1 MGQLL
6 LLNWHE
12 RSSDTWAPCA
22 SQPSGSFIR
31 SFPAGKLCLVL
42 SRGTA
47 VLWGS
52 TIAAKSLACADRLGY
67 MTEPYEGLGGGDLN
81 DPLTLTDE
89 EIEESE
95 LAESEVGTI
104 SYSGT
109 DFDVEGLVRR
119 LERGD
124 IVVPNF
130 GHTDSGLAVA
140 GFQRS
145 FVWRRPQMDRF
156 IESLL
161 LGFPIPAIMLV
172 LQPDKRYLVLDG
184 QQRLKTLQHFYNGT
198 YNDDVFALS
207 NVAEE
212 FKGLTYKTLSAPQKR
227 MLDSTFIQAIIVRM
241 DKSHK
246 SQEPIYQV
254 FERLNSG
261 GTQLTPHEIRVALY
275 SGPLVSYLA
284 ELNKVDS
291 WRKIYGR
298 LSPRLRDQ
306 EVVLRIIALYTR
318 ANEYLPPLKKF
329 LNTFMSD
336 HRDLDNFPQENIH
349 RLFVEATTALESAGV
364 RDAVR
369 RAGQRVNA
377 ALLES
382 VVVVYMRRI
391 AEESPLSTE
400 NLETALIAIGD
411 SPSLQAA
418 SASSTTSEE
427 NVRVRLSEVARI
439 FASDDA

>member
-1 MGQLL
+1 MACGACHRVADHLPSEIHRLAEVRVENPIDSLFFMDEPQQDFLDG
-6 LLNWHE
+6 LNE
-12 RSSDTWAPCA
+12 
-22 SQPSGSFIR
+22 
-31 SFPAGKLCLVL
+31 
-42 SRGTA
+42 
-47 VLWGS
+47 
-52 TIAAKSLACADRLGY
+52 
-67 MTEPYEGLGGGDLN
+67 
-81 DPLTLTDE
+81 PLTLTEE
-89 EIEESE
+89 EIEEAQ
-95 LAESEVGTI
+95 LAEPEVGAI

-119 LERGD
+119 LNRGD

-130 GHTDSGLAVA
+130 GQSDSDLEVA

-184 QQRLKTLQHFYNGT
+184 QQRLRTLQYFYGGIHKEEPF
-198 YNDDVFALS
+198 VLS

-212 FKGLTYKTLSAPQKR
+212 FKGLSYKTLTDPQR
-227 MLDSTFIQAIIVRM
+227 RTLDNTFIQATIVRT
-241 DKSHK
+241 DGTPASLE
-246 SQEPIYQV
+246 SIYQV

-275 SGPLVSYLA
+275 SGPLVSYLT
-284 ELNKVDS
+284 ELNTIKS
-291 WRKIYGR
+291 WRQVYGR

-306 EVVLRIIALYTR
+306 EVVLRIIALYSR
-318 ANEYLPPLKKF
+318 ANEYFSPLKKF
-329 LNTFMSD
+329 LNTFMND
-336 HRDLDNFPQENIH
+336 HRNLENFPAERI
-349 RLFVEATTALESAGV
+349 RKLFTDAVTALEAAGV

-382 VVVVYMRRI
+382 VVVGYMRRI
-391 AEESPLSTE
+391 ADGSPLTPES
-400 NLETALIAIGD
+400 LRAALVTIGQD
-411 SPSLQAA
+411 PYLQTA

-427 NVRVRLSEVARI
+427 NVRARLSGVARI
-439 FASDDA
+439 FASEAK

>member
-1 MGQLL
+1 
-6 LLNWHE
+6 
-12 RSSDTWAPCA
+12 
-22 SQPSGSFIR
+22 
-31 SFPAGKLCLVL
+31 
-42 SRGTA
+42 
-47 VLWGS
+47 
-52 TIAAKSLACADRLGY
+52 
-67 MTEPYEGLGGGDLN
+67 MTEPQKNLVQDPT
-81 DPLTLTDE
+81 DPLTLTE
-89 EIEESE
+89 EEVEE
-95 LAESEVGTI
+95 AETAEPEVGAI

-119 LERGD
+119 LNRGD

-130 GHTDSGLAVA
+130 GHSDADLEVA

-184 QQRLKTLQHFYNGT
+184 QQRLRTLQFFYSGNHAKGDT
-198 YNDDVFALS
+198 FALS
-207 NVAEE
+207 NVADD
-212 FKGLTYKTLSAPQKR
+212 FKGLTYKSLTEPQRRTL
-227 MLDSTFIQAIIVRM
+227 DNTFIQATIVRT
-241 DKSHK
+241 DGTPASLD
-246 SQEPIYQV
+246 SIYQV

-275 SGPLVSYLA
+275 SGPLVSYLTV
-284 ELNKVDS
+284 LNTIPA
-291 WRKIYGR
+291 WRQIYGPT
-298 LSPRLRDQ
+298 SPRLRDQ

-318 ANEYLPPLKKF
+318 ANEYFPPLKKF

-336 HRDLDNFPQENIH
+336 HRNMENFPTERIRQ
-349 RLFVEATTALESAGV
+349 LFTDAATALEAAGV

-382 VVVVYMRRI
+382 VVVGYMRRI
-391 AEESPLSTE
+391 ADGSPLDAE
-400 NLETALIAIGD
+400 RLRAALVAIGQNRD
-411 SPSLQAA
+411 IQAA

-427 NVRVRLSEVARI
+427 NVRARLSGVARI
-439 FASDDA
+439 FAKDDALDDDT